1 MELVLWVLAGVLV
14 LLGIAGTA
22 LPALPGAPLVF
33 AGLLLGAWIDRFQK
47 VGWLPLSVIAVLV
60 LLAFAVDAAA
70 TALGAKRAGASTRAL
85 LGAGIGTLVG
95 LLFGLPGLLLG
106 PFVGAVAGELW
117 ARRDWQQAGRVGAAT
132 WVGLLC
138 GTLAKLGLVFTM
150 VAVFVTAYVF

>member
-1 MELVLWVLAGVLV
+1 MELVLWALAVVLV
-14 LLGIAGTA
+14 LVGIAGTA

-47 VGWLPLSVIAVLV
+47 VGWLPLSVIALLV

-70 TALGAKRAGASTRAL
+70 TALGARRAGASKRAL
-85 LGAGIGTLVG
+85 VGAAIGTLVG

-106 PFVGAVAGELW
+106 PFAGAVAGELW
-117 ARRDWQQAGRVGAAT
+117 ARRDWQQSGRVGAAT
-132 WVGLLC
+132 WVGLLL

-150 VAVFVTAYVF
+150 VAVFATAYVF